1 MEILSTFLVS
11 ILFAIS
17 LFNFFSARSIR
28 PRDSQ
33 VKSSVAILI
42 PMRNEEINARD
53 VVASSLAQAN
63 VSELRVLALDDFSS
77 DQTSSILSGIRDDR
91 FATLNGRELPSGWL
105 GKNFALHTLAAKS
118 DAEYLVFLDADVR
131 LDSKAISSAISLM
144 NEQGWDYICPY
155 PKQIASGLLAKIV
168 QPLLQWSW
176 FATLP
181 LRLVENSKRTST
193 VVANGQFFIVKNS
206 AYKNSGGH
214 EAIKGEVLDDLELA
228 RSLRNSGSRGS
239 VVDASSIS
247 TCEMYKSSGA
257 LIDGYSKSQWR
268 AFGGT
273 AGALFA
279 IGFLFISSIY
289 PFIALAKLETWAILS
304 SIGLVLSR
312 AMAALK
318 TRSVLITA
326 PLHPIAISIWI
337 YLILRSLFL
346 KRSGNLEWRGR
357 KI

>member
-1 MEILSTFLVS
+1 MEILSTSLVL

-17 LFNFFSARSIR
+17 LFNFVSARSIS
-28 PRDSQ
+28 PRDFRIE
-33 VKSSVAILI
+33 SSVAILI
-42 PMRNEEINARD
+42 PMRNEEINARH

-63 VSELRVLALDDFSS
+63 VSELRVMALDDFSN
-77 DQTSSILSGIRDDR
+77 DQTGLILSGIRDDR
-91 FATLNGRELPSGWL
+91 FTTLSARVLPSGWL
-105 GKNFALHTLAAKS
+105 GKNFALHTLAAES

-131 LDSKAISSAISLM
+131 LDSRAISSAISLM
-144 NEQGWDYICPY
+144 NEKDWDYICPY
-155 PKQIASGLLAKIV
+155 PKQIASGLLAKTV

-181 LRLVENSKRTST
+181 LRLVENSRRTST

-228 RSLRNSGSRGS
+228 RSLRKSGSRGS
-239 VVDASSIS
+239 VVDASAIS
-247 TCEMYKSSGA
+247 TCEMYKSSGV
-257 LIDGYSKSQWR
+257 LIAGYSKSQWR
-268 AFGGT
+268 AFGGP
-273 AGALFA
+273 AGALVA
-279 IGFLFISSIY
+279 IALLFITSIY
-289 PFIALAKLETWAILS
+289 PFAALVDLQTWAILS

-312 AMAALK
+312 AMAAIK

-337 YLILRSLFL
+337 YLIIRSLFL
-346 KRSGNLEWRGR
+346 KRSGKLEWRGR
-357 KI
+357 TI

>member
-63 VSELRVLALDDFSS
+63 VSDLRVLALDDFSS
-77 DQTSSILSGIRDDR
+77 DQTGSILSGIRDDR
-91 FATLNGRELPSGWL
+91 FATLNGYELPSGWL

-239 VVDASSIS
+239 VVDASTIS
-247 TCEMYKSSGA
+247 
-257 LIDGYSKSQWR
+257 
-268 AFGGT
+268 
-273 AGALFA
+273 LFA
-279 IGFLFISSIY
+279 IGLLFISSIY

>member
-1 MEILSTFLVS
+1 MEIFSTLLVL

-17 LFNFFSARSIR
+17 LFNFFSARSIG
-28 PRDSQ
+28 PRDVRIQ
-33 VKSSVAILI
+33 SSVAILI

-63 VSELRVLALDDFSS
+63 LSELRVMALDDFSN
-77 DQTSSILSGIRDDR
+77 DQTGLILSGIRDDR
-91 FATLNGRELPSGWL
+91 FTTLSARVLPSGWL
-105 GKNFALHTLAAKS
+105 GKNFALHTLAAES

-131 LDSKAISSAISLM
+131 LDSRAISSAISLM

-155 PKQIASGLLAKIV
+155 PKQIASGLLAKTV

-193 VVANGQFFIVKNS
+193 VVANGQFFIVKS
-206 AYKNSGGH
+206 AAYKNSGGH

-228 RSLRNSGSRGS
+228 RSLRKSGSRGS
-239 VVDASSIS
+239 VVDASAIS
-247 TCEMYKSSGA
+247 TCEMYKSPGA
-257 LIDGYSKSQWR
+257 LIAGYSKSQWR
-268 AFGGT
+268 AFGGS
-273 AGALFA
+273 AGALVA
-279 IGFLFISSIY
+279 IALLFITSVY
-289 PFIALAKLETWAILS
+289 PFAALVDLQTWAILP

-312 AMAALK
+312 AMAAIK

-346 KRSGNLEWRGR
+346 KRSGKLEW
-357 KI
+357 

>member
-1 MEILSTFLVS
+1 
-11 ILFAIS
+11 
-17 LFNFFSARSIR
+17 
-28 PRDSQ
+28 
-33 VKSSVAILI
+33 
-42 PMRNEEINARD
+42 
-53 VVASSLAQAN
+53 
-63 VSELRVLALDDFSS
+63 
-77 DQTSSILSGIRDDR
+77 
-91 FATLNGRELPSGWL
+91 
-105 GKNFALHTLAAKS
+105 HTLAAKS

-247 TCEMYKSSGA
+247 TCEMYKSSRA

-273 AGALFA
+273 AGALLA